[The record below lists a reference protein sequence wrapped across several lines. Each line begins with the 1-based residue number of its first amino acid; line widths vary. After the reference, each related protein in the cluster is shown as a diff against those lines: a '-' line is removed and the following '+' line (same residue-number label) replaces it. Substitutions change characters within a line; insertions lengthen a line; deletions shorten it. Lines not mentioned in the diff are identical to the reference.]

1 MKELQTKE
9 EYLESAREF
18 NETMREKGSIIGF
31 YPLNR
36 PDVVFVSLL
45 NDNIKKAFFNGEPLG
60 DMFHNLRLLGVYKKE
75 DKKLFKGFSVDQNN
89 SKDEIHFIISGA
101 KLDNKTLIYTGKI
114 EDTINIEQKGKN

>member
-9 EYLESAREF
+9 EYLESARKF
-18 NETMREKGSIIGF
+18 NEIMREKGSIIGF

-36 PDVVFVSLL
+36 SDVVFVSLL
-45 NDNIKKAFFNGEPLG
+45 NDNIKRHFLMGEPLG
-60 DMFHNLRLLGVYKKE
+60 DMFHNLRLSGVYKKE
-75 DKKLFKGFSVDQNN
+75 DERLFKGFSVDQNN

-114 EDTINIEQKGKN
+114 EDTINIEQEGKN